1 MTSEAHPAVQLLG
14 VSGSYNCPPMHSS
27 SVVCLEG
34 LTVMQKKALHSNV
47 VARMLADVL
56 GTCGAQMKLGANDTG
71 RLFNWHPV
79 RFACATLFLSVYLC
93 GLLRAAQRCPLSNC
107 SVRQV
112 LMALA
117 FPVFMAEVTALSRH
131 CVCTVCSRMSVW
143 SMAKIKTSCTL
154 LAALAAVLCAWI
166 YRFNLLSP

>member
-1 MTSEAHPAVQLLG
+1 MTSEALPAVQLLG

-34 LTVMQKKALHSNV
+34 LTLMQKNALHSNV

-79 RFACATLFLSVYLC
+79 RFACASLFWSVYLC
-93 GLLRAAQRCPLSNC
+93 GFVTCC
-107 SVRQV
+107 
-112 LMALA
+112 
-117 FPVFMAEVTALSRH
+117 TALP
-131 CVCTVCSRMSVW
+131 
-143 SMAKIKTSCTL
+143 AEQL
-154 LAALAAVLCAWI
+154 LCATGA
-166 YRFNLLSP
+166 YGAGVPGLHGGGDDPQQTLCSHSVQ